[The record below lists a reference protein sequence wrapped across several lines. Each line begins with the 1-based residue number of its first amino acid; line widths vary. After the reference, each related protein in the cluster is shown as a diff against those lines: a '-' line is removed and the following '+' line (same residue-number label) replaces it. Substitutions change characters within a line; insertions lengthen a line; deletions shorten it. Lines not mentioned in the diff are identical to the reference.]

1 MEWPLINS
9 FYDWIFISNVHSPI
23 GFPILL
29 LPSEVS
35 ENGTTLLVQ
44 QVSKK
49 TATAAASP
57 SSSHLWEFIQVR
69 LYLLNFSHSP
79 IFIEEKS
86 LLNKANPF
94 TGALDFPSLWPPQR
108 CYSTQLCFLA
118 WPSAISSLL
127 ASPFPTQMCS
137 LLAIILSLASPQQSE
152 KENIAGAVSIFSPFI
167 CSSR

>member
-1 MEWPLINS
+1 MAPHQFFLRLDFHFKCSQSHWVPNFTSSL
-9 FYDWIFISNVHSPI
+9 WGLRKWHHP
-23 GFPILL
+23 
-29 LPSEVS
+29 
-35 ENGTTLLVQ
+35 LVQ

-167 CSSR
+167 FSSR